1 MPDTPSPS
9 PADDAPFSVEPL
21 ADGALFTIERPGKL
35 NALTRPVLLGLAAC
49 IDDLEARGAPL
60 LVVTGRGAR
69 AFCAGTD
76 LGELQGMSM
85 DARMAKT
92 TMARDLLVRLSRSR
106 VVSVAAVNGLA
117 FGGGLE
123 LAMACTLRIAAPGV
137 SVSLPEIK
145 LGLLPAYAGTQFLP
159 ALVGAS
165 RALEM
170 MLTGRA
176 VPAAEAHAI
185 GLLHRIAT
193 ADASLLEQALAFGR
207 EVVGFSPAAID
218 AIRACVAAAG
228 PVVGD
233 AGLAVEAA
241 QVRAN
246 FDTPDAREGVAA
258 FLEKRPARFGG
269 R

>member
-1 MPDTPSPS
+1 MREPTSAGHDTRAS
-9 PADDAPFSVEPL
+9 FTVEPL
-21 ADGALFTIERPGKL
+21 DDGAVFTIERPAKL
-35 NALTRPVLLGLAAC
+35 NALTRPVLEGLAAC
-49 IDDLEARGAPL
+49 LDRLEASRMRL
-60 LVVTGRGAR
+60 LVVTGRGDR

-76 LGELQGMSM
+76 LGELQGLDM

-92 TMARDLLVRLSRSR
+92 VMARDLLVRLSRSR
-106 VVSVAAVNGLA
+106 VVSVAAINGLA

-123 LAMACTLRIAAPGV
+123 LAMACTLRIAAPHV

-159 ALVGAS
+159 AIVGPA

-185 GLLHRIAT
+185 GLVHRIAA
-193 ADASLLEQALAFGR
+193 ADTPLVGQAIAYGR
-207 EVVGFSPAAID
+207 EVTRFSPTAID
-218 AIRACVAAAG
+218 AIRACVDAAG

-233 AGLAVEAA
+233 AGLAVEDA

-246 FDTPDAREGVAA
+246 FDSPDAREGVAA
-258 FLEKRPARFGG
+258 FLEKRPARFGRG
-269 R
+269 